1 MSDSGTKPVRRK
13 RWRYV
18 LLACVFLLI
27 LLGIAAWYST
37 TESFQAMVRRR
48 VVAELEHVTG
58 GRVEVGSVHTIPF
71 RLRVEV
77 RDLTIHGLEQP
88 NQVPYAHVGRFVG
101 IVKLRTVVGA
111 EVTFDSVILDHPVIH
126 VIVYPDGRT
135 NQPEPLVNRASST
148 PLEDLFNLSIN
159 NFEVRE
165 GELILNDQ
173 PIPLDFSAKNLSAN
187 LAYSL
192 LHRRYDGELLVG
204 KLDTTLDG
212 YRPFAWTAE
221 AHFAV
226 ARNRFLLNSFKA
238 TSGRS
243 RLEASGTLEN
253 FRDPKLTGSY
263 EATLD
268 LQEFAAIT
276 RRRDLQRGILQVNGN
291 GSWSRA
297 DFGSTGKLQV
307 KGLRGY
313 TEVAALA
320 NGDASAQFRI
330 DPHRLTI
337 SQIDARLLGGTVRGS
352 GDVLHW
358 LSRSPKVPRDQEQR
372 GTAHLVIGGLS
383 LHELA
388 AAFSTRSHPLNRS
401 NLAGDVNGTVDLR
414 WTGSPQKSKAELALD
429 VVPPSHPS
437 PGELPL
443 NARLRA
449 VYDASSEAFD
459 VPEFVAVTRATQVRA
474 SGTLSSKAAA
484 RFSITT
490 TDLDEWR
497 PFLSSI
503 RESERLPVAIHGRA
517 SFNGTA
523 TGKMSSLLISGNLQ
537 AQDFDSEL
545 PATSSMPQRQ
555 VHWDYLSADVQL
567 SSRAVAMRNGVLR
580 HGPSLINFDFN
591 APLTKGQFADTSPF
605 TAHLNIH
612 AGNLAEIA
620 ALAGYNHP
628 VSGTLELSV
637 HAGGTRAAPN
647 GEGHLQLTNA
657 VILGEPVQH
666 LTSDI
671 RFAGGE
677 AELNN
682 IQLTRDNARITG
694 GATLNLASGEFRFNI
709 NGSNFDLLR
718 IPQLQ
723 TTRVR
728 VEGRVDF
735 VALGSG
741 TLQAPSVNAKL
752 HVHDLTLDHERSGD
766 FDVSVVTKGADMQ
779 VTGRSQFKEA
789 DLAIDG
795 TIHARDDWPANINL
809 HFNHLDVDSLLRVYL
824 HGRITGHSAAAGDI
838 ELHGPLL
845 KPHELNIV
853 GNLSDFFADLEN
865 IPIRNDGPIRFSLT
879 TESVNLQQL
888 HLIGEGTD
896 LAATG
901 SMQMKGDRQLDLH
914 ARGRVNLHLIESF
927 NPDFTS
933 SGFIAVNMDVSGTMA
948 QPVVE
953 GALQVNH
960 GNIAYI
966 DLPSALSDI
975 NGSLLFSHYRLQVQ
989 TLTAHTGGG
998 LVTFGGYATVHQR
1011 QLNFDLTVQGQEV
1024 RLRYPPGVSSTATA
1038 DLRWV
1043 GTPAASILSGDITVS
1058 KLAMTTGFDFGAY
1071 LERAAQNSSLPQ
1083 TNPLLSQI
1091 KLDVHI
1097 VTTPE
1102 LQMQTAVVRLSG
1114 DADLRLR
1121 GTAGKP
1127 VLLGRADII
1136 EGDVFFNGTKY
1147 RLERGDVTFTNPVTT
1162 TPVLDLQAAT
1172 RVRDYD
1178 ITLNLNGDLSKLN
1191 LTYRSEPH
1199 LPEADILALLAL
1211 GRTQEE
1217 SAQLQQN
1224 SQAFSQE
1231 TSNAILAEALN
1242 ATLSNRVQ
1250 RIFGV
1255 SRIKVA
1261 PQGSTTETSL
1271 VRGPQVTIE
1280 QQVTSSLTLTYSTN
1294 VSQTSQ
1300 QIIQVEYNLTR
1311 NVSLVGVRD
1320 QNGVVSFDVR
1330 IRQRKK

>member
-1 MSDSGTKPVRRK
+1 
-13 RWRYV
+13 
-18 LLACVFLLI
+18 
-27 LLGIAAWYST
+27 
-37 TESFQAMVRRR
+37 
-48 VVAELEHVTG
+48 
-58 GRVEVGSVHTIPF
+58 
-71 RLRVEV
+71 
-77 RDLTIHGLEQP
+77 
-88 NQVPYAHVGRFVG
+88 
-101 IVKLRTVVGA
+101 
-111 EVTFDSVILDHPVIH
+111 
-126 VIVYPDGRT
+126 
-135 NQPEPLVNRASST
+135 
-148 PLEDLFNLSIN
+148 
-159 NFEVRE
+159 
-165 GELILNDQ
+165 
-173 PIPLDFSAKNLSAN
+173 
-187 LAYSL
+187 
-192 LHRRYDGELLVG
+192 
-204 KLDTTLDG
+204 
-212 YRPFAWTAE
+212 
-221 AHFAV
+221 
-226 ARNRFLLNSFKA
+226 
-238 TSGRS
+238 
-243 RLEASGTLEN
+243 
-253 FRDPKLTGSY
+253 
-263 EATLD
+263 
-268 LQEFAAIT
+268 
-276 RRRDLQRGILQVNGN
+276 
-291 GSWSRA
+291 
-297 DFGSTGKLQV
+297 
-307 KGLRGY
+307 
-313 TEVAALA
+313 
-320 NGDASAQFRI
+320 
-330 DPHRLTI
+330 
-337 SQIDARLLGGTVRGS
+337 
-352 GDVLHW
+352 
-358 LSRSPKVPRDQEQR
+358 
-372 GTAHLVIGGLS
+372 
-383 LHELA
+383 
-388 AAFSTRSHPLNRS
+388 
-401 NLAGDVNGTVDLR
+401 
-414 WTGSPQKSKAELALD
+414 LALD
-429 VVPPSHPS
+429 VVPPAQPS
-437 PGELPL
+437 PGDLPL

-449 VYDASSEAFD
+449 AYDASSDALD

-474 SGTLSSKAAA
+474 SGTLSSHAAA

-497 PFLSSI
+497 PFLSAL

-523 TGKMSSLLISGNLQ
+523 TGKLSSLLISGNLQ

-545 PATSSMPQRQ
+545 PATASLPQRQ

-567 SSRAVAMRNGVLR
+567 SPRAVAMRNGVLR
-580 HGPSLINFDFN
+580 HGPSLINFDFS
-591 APLTKGQFADTSPF
+591 APLTKGQLAETSPF
-605 TAHLNIH
+605 TAHLNIRN
-612 AGNLAEIA
+612 GNLAEIA
-620 ALAGYNHP
+620 ELAGYNHP
-628 VSGTLELSV
+628 VSGTLDLSV
-637 HAGGTRAAPN
+637 HAGGTRASPN
-647 GEGHLQLTNA
+647 GEGHLQLSNA
-657 VILGEPVQH
+657 VIFGEPVQH

-682 IQLTRDNARITG
+682 LQLTRDNARITG
-694 GATLNLASGEFRFNI
+694 GATISLASGEFRFNI

-723 TTRVR
+723 ATRVR
-728 VEGRVDF
+728 VEGRMDF
-735 VALGSG
+735 VAQGSG
-741 TLQAPSVNAKL
+741 TLQAPSVNARF
-752 HVHDLTLDHERSGD
+752 HVHDLTLDRERSGD
-766 FDVSVVTKGADMQ
+766 FELSVVTKGADMQ

-789 DLAIDG
+789 DLTIDG
-795 TIHARDDWPANINL
+795 TIHAREDWPADINL

-824 HGRITGHSAAAGDI
+824 HGRITGHSAAAGDV

-845 KPHELNIV
+845 KPHELNVV
-853 GNLSDFFADLEN
+853 GNLSDFFADVEN
-865 IPIRNDGPIRFSLT
+865 VPIRNDGPIRFSLT
-879 TESVNLQQL
+879 TEAVNLQQL

-896 LAATG
+896 LAGAG
-901 SMQMKGDRQLDLH
+901 SMQLKGDRQVDFH

-933 SGFIAVNMDVSGTMA
+933 SGFITVNMAVGGTMA
-948 QPVVE
+948 QPTIE
-953 GALQVNH
+953 GSLQVSH

-975 NGSLLFSHYRLQVQ
+975 NGSLLFSHGRLQVQ

-998 LVTFGGYATVHQR
+998 LVSFGGYATVNQR
-1011 QLNFDLTVQGQEV
+1011 QLNFDLTVQGQDV

-1043 GTPAASILSGDITVS
+1043 GTPAASTLSGDITVS

-1083 TNPLLSQI
+1083 TNPLLNQI

-1147 RLERGDVTFTNPVTT
+1147 RLERGDVTFTNPVST

-1191 LTYRSEPH
+1191 LTYRSEPP

-1224 SQAFSQE
+1224 NQAFSQE

-1311 NVSLVGVRD
+1311 NVSVVGVRD